1 MKKLLLVF
9 ALFLASLPSSFAQI
23 RGNNAESDSIVGEY
37 LVPDAKNGDS
47 KVRFTKNAEGT
58 FDCQVFWL
66 ERPNDP
72 ATGKPWLDVKNPD
85 KSLRSRR
92 SDSLYIINGLKYNA
106 DKQQWD
112 GAKVYDP
119 NRGIKANVTCKFLP
133 SGELQVKGTV
143 LGIGESQN
151 WKRL

>member
-1 MKKLLLVF
+1 MKKLFMVV
-9 ALFLASLPSSFAQI
+9 ALIAATFVPSFAQKV
-23 RGNNAESDSIVGEY
+23 GSNADGDSIVGEY

-66 ERPNDP
+66 EKPNDP
-72 ATGKPWLDVKNPD
+72 ATGKPWLDNKNPD
-85 KSLRSRR
+85 KSLRNRR
-92 SDSLYIINGLKYNA
+92 SDSLFIINGLKYNA
-106 DKQQWD
+106 EKQQWD

-119 NRGIKANVTCKFLP
+119 NRGIKANVICKFLP

-151 WKRL
+151 WKKL